1 MKKLLMIS
9 LLLQILIAPI
19 AMYATTIENIDAKS
33 LPTYTGD
40 LNDPEL
46 TVVNEGTNYVIVCIK
61 GKYYVIK
68 K

>member
-1 MKKLLMIS
+1 MLS

-19 AMYATTIENIDAKS
+19 AIYATTADTAEIRN
-33 LPTYTGD
+33 LPEYTGSID
-40 LNDPEL
+40 DPEL
-46 TVVNEGTNYVIVCIK
+46 TVVNDSTNYIIVCVK

>member
-1 MKKLLMIS
+1 MKKLIMIS

-19 AMYATTIENIDAKS
+19 AIYATAQEDADLRS
-33 LPTYTGD
+33 LPEYTGSI
-40 LNDPEL
+40 NDPDC
-46 TVVNEGTNYVIVCIK
+46 TVVNDSKDYVVVYYK

>member
-1 MKKLLMIS
+1 MIS

-19 AMYATTIENIDAKS
+19 AMYSTTIEAIDVKN

-40 LNDPEL
+40 PNDPAV
-46 TVVNEGTNYVIVCIK
+46 TVVYSSTDYVIVCIK

>member
-1 MKKLLMIS
+1 MIS

-19 AMYATTIENIDAKS
+19 VMYATTVEAIDAKN

-40 LNDPEL
+40 PNDPAV
-46 TVVNEGTNYVIVCIK
+46 TVVYASTAYVIVCIN
-61 GKYYVIK
+61 GKYYVMK